1 MHRPHVRCVPSLGLE
16 AILLIGVK
24 SWRGEG
30 RTGATTHRNGARQ
43 RRTETAHGNDAREL
57 GSWEGRTSQLSWL
70 SRLRRHAIVGT
81 HACAGQAAGNQ
92 RAHLAAVAHDLEE
105 KIVLAV
111 NRLAHER
118 VKVAA
123 LAECGGAR
131 LFCVRLTASAIS
143 SGSSRRSAA
152 AARRAKMRRMADVYV
167 KSDLCL
173 SSMLIWYR
181 MPMHTAE
188 YLRVP
193 HRCVMQNV
201 AARGKAAQRGAAR
214 RRAHGHRCSGGGPTE
229 VCIPFWLRRPQ
240 PDDAS
245 GVRKQCR
252 TASRSQERPFN
263 NKRGLP
269 AATKM

>member
-123 LAECGGAR
+123 LAECGGAAVVLCEVDRQCDQLR
-131 LFCVRLTASAIS
+131 LEPQV
-143 SGSSRRSAA
+143 
-152 AARRAKMRRMADVYV
+152 
-167 KSDLCL
+167 
-173 SSMLIWYR
+173 
-181 MPMHTAE
+181 
-188 YLRVP
+188 
-193 HRCVMQNV
+193 
-201 AARGKAAQRGAAR
+201 
-214 RRAHGHRCSGGGPTE
+214 GGGGE
-229 VCIPFWLRRPQ
+229 ARKDEADGRR
-240 PDDAS
+240 
-245 GVRKQCR
+245 VR
-252 TASRSQERPFN
+252 EE
-263 NKRGLP
+263 
-269 AATKM
+269 